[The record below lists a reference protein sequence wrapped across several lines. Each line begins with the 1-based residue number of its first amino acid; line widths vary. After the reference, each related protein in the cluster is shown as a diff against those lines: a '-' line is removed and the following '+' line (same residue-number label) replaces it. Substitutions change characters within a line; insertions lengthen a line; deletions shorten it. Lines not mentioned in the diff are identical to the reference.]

1 MQARSDETKLITKS
15 LDAVFEELNDMSSE
29 GKREITVVFSS
40 RDSHSKNSRRVL
52 ERSEKS
58 WLGSSAARSGV
69 QRSAQGLPIHRNL
82 APVCHAT
89 NSSCAEATNNCSG
102 HGSCY
107 LKSGSDSEA
116 SPANCYAC
124 RCQQTVVRKSDGTTQ
139 TIQWGGPSCEKKD
152 ISSPFWLIAGV
163 TVLLVLMVG
172 SGIGMLFSMGQQELP
187 SVISAGVGGPKTQ
200 G

>member
-1 MQARSDETKLITKS
+1 
-15 LDAVFEELNDMSSE
+15 MSSE
-29 GKREITVVFSS
+29 GKREITVVFSPH
-40 RDSHSKNSRRVL
+40 DESKNSRRVL
-52 ERSEKS
+52 ERSESS
-58 WLGSSAARSGV
+58 WLGSSNAQSNV
-69 QRSAQGLPIHRNL
+69 HRSAHGLPIHRNL

-102 HGSCY
+102 HGTCY
-107 LKSGSDSEA
+107 LKSGSESE
-116 SPANCYAC
+116 SSGNCYAC

-139 TIQWGGPSCEKKD
+139 KIQWGGPSCEKKD
-152 ISSPFWLIAGV
+152 ISSSFWLIAGV
-163 TVLLVLMVG
+163 SILLVLMVG